1 MEERKSKRMPV
12 TVGCWLVEVDGATC
26 LYTFDLSAGGVA
38 VITEDPFP
46 VGQILSLQFYTT
58 RSASAVT
65 LEAEVVWSRLEPE
78 GGMGLK
84 FINLDAAGKTLVQE
98 FIRLLGQQPKKKAL

>member
-1 MEERKSKRMPV
+1 MA
-12 TVGCWLVEVDGATC
+12 VGCWLVEVDGATC
-26 LYTFDLSAGGVA
+26 VYTFDLSEGGVA

-46 VGQILSLQFYTT
+46 VGQVLTLQFYTPQ
-58 RSASAVT
+58 SASAVT

-84 FINLDAAGKTLVQE
+84 FINLDEEKRALVQE
-98 FIRLLGQQPKKKAL
+98 FSRLLERQKKTMP